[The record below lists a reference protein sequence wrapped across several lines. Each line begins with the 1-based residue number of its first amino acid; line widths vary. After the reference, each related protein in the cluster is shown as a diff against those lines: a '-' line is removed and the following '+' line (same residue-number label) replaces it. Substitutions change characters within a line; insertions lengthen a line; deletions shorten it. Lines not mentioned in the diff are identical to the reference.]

1 MTRLSK
7 EECDLVLE
15 SINIMRDMQRQ
26 LVSGAGKVDLQTFHR
41 CGTIW
46 KRMVKTFGGK
56 NFVHN
61 GPDSD
66 YFYMTDGEV
75 EFRKTYEED
84 EGESDQWS

>member
-1 MTRLSK
+1 MAQLSNQ
-7 EECDLVLE
+7 ECDLVLE

-26 LVSGAGKVDLQTFHR
+26 LVSGDGKVDVQTFHR
-41 CGTIW
+41 CEIIW

-75 EFRKTYEED
+75 EFRKTYKTEEWAD
-84 EGESDQWS
+84 